1 MCMGVL
7 GFSGNYGNV
16 NYPMLRNSLRFA
28 MDNYDLIDISHD
40 YGIQYNVLDCIIGLN
55 PINCKAR
62 YIYKVGCNYVD
73 QYDAGGLADETIKII
88 ETVGENKIHCILFH
102 RPSDKKLS
110 SDIKYFNLI
119 KQKYPN
125 IDFGICSNLETDY
138 NNYKGFMDIK
148 VVQIAIN
155 PLDYALT
162 LPFLNLLAKLR
173 VSVQA
178 RSILSSGFLS
188 GKYNKNTA
196 FEDPLRSRYN
206 LPPLTS
212 HFNSRMDMVSKIIK
226 YVEFEANITIEDLPM
241 FLYTVF
247 DSLPQITN
255 VIRGGSSL
263 DQISRN
269 LQRNNISQVFIEGF
283 IDKMEREWSC
293 SYV

>member
-7 GFSGNYGNV
+7 GFSGNYGSV
-16 NYPMLRNSLRFA
+16 HYPALRNSLRFA

-40 YGIQYNVLDCIIGLN
+40 YGIQYNVLDCIIGLR
-55 PINCKAR
+55 PINFKAR

-73 QYDAGGLADETIKII
+73 HYDADGLANESKKII

-110 SDIKYFNLI
+110 SDIKYYNLI
-119 KQKYPN
+119 KQEYPN
-125 IDFGICSNLETDY
+125 IDFGICSNLESDYHNYTDV
-138 NNYKGFMDIK
+138 MDIK

-155 PLDYALT
+155 PLDYALN
-162 LPFLNLLAKLR
+162 LPFLNFLAKQR

-178 RSILSSGFLS
+178 RSILSSGLLS
-188 GKYNKNTA
+188 GKYNKDTA

-206 LPPLTS
+206 QPFLTN

-226 YVEFEANITIEDLPM
+226 YIEYEVNITIEDLPM

-263 DQISRN
+263 DQISNN
-269 LQRNNISQVFIEGF
+269 LKRKKISQAFIDVF

-293 SYV
+293 PYV